1 MSSKDPLTHRRQHI
15 FSGSSYEDQAGYARA
30 VVVKDQIFVSGTV
43 GIDFK
48 TGKLP
53 ESAKEQ
59 AEVALNTI
67 ESALVKADS
76 GLQDVVRVR
85 VFIPDPEDV
94 ASVSSVLKA
103 RLGFTRPANTT
114 VCTALAVS
122 GCLVEIEAEALR
134 GSGIPNP

>member
-48 TGKLP
+48 TGELP
-53 ESAKEQ
+53 DSAKEQ

-67 ESALVKADS
+67 ESALVEADS

-85 VFIPDPEDV
+85 VFIPNPEDV

-103 RLGFTRPANTT
+103 RLGFPMPANTT

-122 GCLVEIEAEALR
+122 GCLVEIEAEAFR
-134 GSGIPNP
+134 GSGVSN

>member
-15 FSGSSYEDQAGYARA
+15 FSGSIYEDQAGYARA

-48 TGKLP
+48 TGELP
-53 ESAKEQ
+53 DSAKEQ

-67 ESALVKADS
+67 ESALVEADS

-85 VFIPDPEDV
+85 VFIPNPEDV

-103 RLGFTRPANTT
+103 RLGFTMPANTT

-122 GCLVEIEAEALR
+122 GCLVEIEAEAFR
-134 GSGIPNP
+134 GSGVSN

>member
-1 MSSKDPLTHRRQHI
+1 MSSKDPSTPRRQHI

-48 TGKLP
+48 TGELP
-53 ESAKEQ
+53 DSAKEQ

-67 ESALVKADS
+67 ESALVEADS

-85 VFIPDPEDV
+85 VFIPNPEDV

-103 RLGFTRPANTT
+103 RLGFTMPANTT

-122 GCLVEIEAEALR
+122 GCLVEIEAEAFR
-134 GSGIPNP
+134 GSGVSN

>member
-1 MSSKDPLTHRRQHI
+1 MSSKDPSTPRRQHI
-15 FSGSSYEDQAGYARA
+15 FSGSIYEDQAGYARA

-48 TGKLP
+48 TGELP
-53 ESAKEQ
+53 DSAKEQ

-67 ESALVKADS
+67 ESALVEADS

-85 VFIPDPEDV
+85 VFIPNPEDV

-103 RLGFTRPANTT
+103 RLGFTMPANTT

-122 GCLVEIEAEALR
+122 GCLVEIEAEAFR
-134 GSGIPNP
+134 GSGVSN

>member
-1 MSSKDPLTHRRQHI
+1 MSSKDPSTPRRQHI

-53 ESAKEQ
+53 DSAKEQ

-67 ESALVKADS
+67 ESALVEADS

-85 VFIPDPEDV
+85 VFIPNPEDV

-103 RLGFTRPANTT
+103 RLGFTMPANTT

-122 GCLVEIEAEALR
+122 GCLVEIEAEAFR
-134 GSGIPNP
+134 GSGVSN